1 MPCITELLRYFPNEK
16 SGFGSFRSQLFDST
30 NIMVLSTLRNV
41 DCKEKI

>member
-30 NIMVLSTLRNV
+30 NIYGVEYT
-41 DCKEKI
+41 EKC